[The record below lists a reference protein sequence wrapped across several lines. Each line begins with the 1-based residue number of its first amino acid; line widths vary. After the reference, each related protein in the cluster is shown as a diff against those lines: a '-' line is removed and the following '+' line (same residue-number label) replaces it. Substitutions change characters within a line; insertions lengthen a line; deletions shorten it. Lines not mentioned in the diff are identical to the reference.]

1 MLKLDTEQCSQV
13 EKSYYALFESL
24 DNDSNS
30 NNESESENVN
40 NIDYWSKFSFQECK
54 NMIFELEI
62 VKTVHEKVTE
72 YWKWFTLLVAGFY
85 VYLTEQH

>member
-1 MLKLDTEQCSQV
+1 MLKLDMEQCNQV
-13 EKSYYALFESL
+13 EKSYFALFESS

-30 NNESESENVN
+30 NNESENVSSG
-40 NIDYWSKFSFQECK
+40 DYWSKFSFQECT
-54 NMIFELEI
+54 NMIFEFEI